1 MISGDFR
8 RVATNLE
15 DMSTQYTWPQ
25 TITALLDGEDLSVS
39 HATWAMNDIV
49 SGEVTDAQL
58 AGFLV
63 ALRAKGE
70 TVDEVVGFRD
80 AVLHNAVVLPVSSR
94 ALDIVGTGGDNHKT
108 VNVSSMASIV
118 CAGAGIPIVKH
129 GNRAASSASGSSDV
143 LAELGIDLSLSP
155 QELAEVFAEV
165 GIVFAFAAAFH
176 PGFRHAAKA
185 RTELGIPSIFNIL
198 GPLCNPARPEANAV
212 GVASI
217 ERVPLIVGVLQNRDA
232 SALVFR
238 GDEGLD
244 ELSIVGHSRMW
255 EVNRGRVV
263 EHDIDPR
270 ELGIQAATLDD
281 IRGGTP
287 LENAAIARDTF
298 AGKMG
303 PVRDIVLL
311 NAAAGMAAFDLI
323 DHPESSNTHIVERL
337 ARGMARAA
345 EAIDSGAAADK
356 LAAWALATQSRSHGG
371 T

>member
-1 MISGDFR
+1 
-8 RVATNLE
+8 
-15 DMSTQYTWPQ
+15 
-25 TITALLDGEDLSVS
+25 
-39 HATWAMNDIV
+39 
-49 SGEVTDAQL
+49 
-58 AGFLV
+58 
-63 ALRAKGE
+63 
-70 TVDEVVGFRD
+70 
-80 AVLHNAVVLPVSSR
+80 
-94 ALDIVGTGGDNHKT
+94 
-108 VNVSSMASIV
+108 
-118 CAGAGIPIVKH
+118 
-129 GNRAASSASGSSDV
+129 
-143 LAELGIDLSLSP
+143 
-155 QELAEVFAEV
+155 
-165 GIVFAFAAAFH
+165 
-176 PGFRHAAKA
+176 
-185 RTELGIPSIFNIL
+185 
-198 GPLCNPARPEANAV
+198 
-212 GVASI
+212 
-217 ERVPLIVGVLQNRDA
+217 
-232 SALVFR
+232 
-238 GDEGLD
+238 
-244 ELSIVGHSRMW
+244 MW